1 MNMKDDRQPLES
13 AEVSAA
19 KLGRILKE
27 QMPKGWHFFLLLAT
41 AGENGVAT
49 YLADIERSCAIKML
63 REMADHL
70 ESKGKEI

>member
-1 MNMKDDRQPLES
+1 MNNRRPLET
-13 AEVSAA
+13 AEVAA
-19 KLGRILKE
+19 TKLGEILKE
-27 QMPKGWHFFLLLAT
+27 HMPKGWHFFLLLAT

-70 ESKGKEI
+70 ESNGKEI